1 MSKDR
6 KDRIVAVIMMIFAVF
21 IFVGAVSIP
30 KASMG
35 EGPGPEAF
43 PIFLAVVLA
52 VLSIMLFWTAGRKK
66 KKEEPKEAK
75 QAMDEVQAIDEPAA
89 AKIRRVITS
98 VILLMVYFI
107 ILPFLGFIAST
118 VIYGIAFL
126 MLLYSEKAK
135 ATLIPAIAITIFAFV
150 IFEMAL
156 SIPLPA
162 FMEAIK

>member
-6 KDRIVAVIMMIFAVF
+6 KDRIVAIIMLLFAIF
-21 IFVGAVSIP
+21 IFVGAAKIP
-30 KASMG
+30 KANMG

-43 PIFLAVVLA
+43 PMFLAFVLGG
-52 VLSIMLFWTAGRKK
+52 LSIMLFWTAGRKK

-75 QAMDEVQAIDEPAA
+75 QAMDEVQAIDEPTG
-89 AKIRRVITS
+89 AKVRRVVTS
-98 VILLMVYFI
+98 VVLLMVYFL

-118 VIYGIAFL
+118 VIYGVAFL